1 MDDRR
6 ARRRVGWL
14 DTAPS
19 ADAPVSAAD
28 APVSAAD
35 APVSAAEPPGRAARA
50 LDPDPRFPG
59 WEREGEFLFR
69 RRQRFQGRGVAVWPD
84 PFSPEASEPGQLV
97 FYDTETTGLSGGAGS
112 VIFLFGAAWGEGL
125 DLVVEQLFLS
135 DFPGEPDFLLAVKDL
150 FARFGAF
157 VSFNGK
163 TFDSHLLRTRFL
175 MNRIPWE
182 PGPQVDLLHH
192 ARRLWKSLIGDCH
205 LKTIE
210 AKVLGFD
217 RGMDIPGEA
226 IPLVWLDFLRSGA
239 PGLLPVV
246 FDHNVMDIV
255 SLARVHTLIG
265 QVLAGDLSA
274 APVDERA
281 VGNWML
287 QRVPEFGALILTGAL
302 ARGNTDA
309 GLALSLHH
317 KRRREW
323 DKAVA
328 IWESMLG
335 RSRSMFAAIELAKY
349 WEHRKRTPGR
359 ARELVEAALAWNLP
373 LDRRTR
379 EHLRVRLARLKRKE
393 AAASGRASVDS
404 ER

>member
-1 MDDRR
+1 MEDPR
-6 ARRRVGWL
+6 ARLGP
-14 DTAPS
+14 DT
-19 ADAPVSAAD
+19 
-28 APVSAAD
+28 
-35 APVSAAEPPGRAARA
+35 
-50 LDPDPRFPG
+50 RFPG
-59 WEREGEFLFR
+59 WTREGEYLFR
-69 RRQRFQGRGVAVWPD
+69 RRQRFEGRGVEAWPH
-84 PFSPEASEPGQLV
+84 PFSPEASGAEQLV

-112 VIFLFGAAWGEGL
+112 VIFLVGAAWGEGP

-135 DFPGEPDFLLAVKDL
+135 DFPGEPDFLLAVKEL
-150 FARFGAF
+150 FARFNAF

-210 AKVLGFD
+210 SKILGFD
-217 RGMDIPGEA
+217 RERDIAGED
-226 IPLVWLDFLRSGA
+226 IPLVWLDFLRTGV
-239 PGLLPVV
+239 PGSLPVV
-246 FDHNVMDIV
+246 FDHNVLDIV

-265 QVLAGDLSA
+265 RVLGGDLTA

-281 VGNWML
+281 FGTWML
-287 QRVPEFGALILTGAL
+287 RRVPDSGAVILTGAL

-317 KRRREW
+317 KKRREW

-335 RSRSMFAAIELAKY
+335 RSRSMFAAVELAKY
-349 WEHRKRTPGR
+349 WEHRKRRAGSGAADGGDRSLLGPASRPQGARGVAVPPGPSQ
-359 ARELVEAALAWNLP
+359 AEKPAAN
-373 LDRRTR
+373 
-379 EHLRVRLARLKRKE
+379 
-393 AAASGRASVDS
+393 GRC
-404 ER
+404 